1 MTDIR
6 ASLMR
11 GAARLTA
18 AGIPNSRAEARLLL
32 AHATGFPLETLIGYP
47 ERQIDGEPAYLQLVE
62 RRAAHEP
69 LSHITGRRE
78 FWSLDFAVTRDTL
91 DPRADSETLIEAVM
105 ERVADREA
113 PLRIADLGTGTGCLL
128 GALLSLLP
136 GAHGIAVDRNPV
148 TAAVA
153 ARNLATLGFDDRFA
167 VLAGNW
173 GNSLAGGFDIVV
185 SNPPYIP
192 SSHIDSLEPEVA
204 VWEPRLALD
213 GGPDGLCAYRQIFT
227 ELPMLLKSGGFAV
240 LEFGAGQGDA
250 VARQAA
256 EAGMAVSGRRADL
269 GGRVRCLVCEAP
281 ANDVLG

>member
-6 ASLMR
+6 ASLTR
-11 GAARLTA
+11 GAERLAA

-47 ERQIDGEPAYLQLVE
+47 ERRIDGAQAYFHLVE

-91 DPRADSETLIEAVM
+91 DPRADSETLIDAVID
-105 ERVADREA
+105 RVADRDA

-136 GAHGIAVDRNPV
+136 GAFGIAVDCNPA

-153 ARNLATLGFDDRFA
+153 AGNLAVLGFSNRFA
-167 VLAGNW
+167 VLAGSW

-192 SSHIDSLEPEVA
+192 SGQIDSLEPEVA

-213 GGPDGLCAYRQIFT
+213 GGSDGLFAFRQIIT
-227 ELPMLLKSGGFAV
+227 ELPMLLKTGGFAA
-240 LEFGAGQGDA
+240 LEFGDGQGDA
-250 VARQAA
+250 VALLA
-256 EAGMAVSGRRADL
+256 ERAGLTVSGRRVDL
-269 GGRVRCLVCEAP
+269 GGRERCIVCEASVK
-281 ANDVLG
+281 DV